1 MKAVGLYEN
10 LPIDDPKSLVDL
22 DIEQPKNPTG
32 HDLLIA
38 IKAISVNPLD
48 TKVRKGMYSLVEEA
62 DMPTILGWDAA
73 GEIIALGSECTLF
86 RKGDAVYYAGSISR
100 PGTNC
105 EFHLVDERIVGRKPN
120 SLSFEEAAAMPLTSV
135 TAWES
140 LYDRLCIC
148 VNTTRR
154 FSPQRGSFS
163 DSSSNKQI
171 LSSILIIGGAGGVGS
186 VAVQLAKNV
195 LDSQVNHSTTS
206 RLNVIATA
214 SRNESREWCKRMG
227 ADYVVNYREDL
238 KSQIK
243 NLLGSEY
250 VDYILC
256 LNNTD
261 GYFEAMKQLVAP
273 QGRICSTVETTAPV
287 DLGGILRQKS
297 ATFVWELMFTRSLFQ
312 THDVIAQHHILN
324 TVADLVD
331 SGKIRTTLTDL
342 MSPIN
347 AENLRKAHKKLESGS
362 TIGKIVVSDF

>member
-1 MKAVGLYEN
+1 MVFYEN
-10 LPIDDPKSLVDL
+10 LPIDDPRSLVDL

-38 IKAISVNPLD
+38 IKAISMNPLD
-48 TKVRKGMYSLVEEA
+48 TKVRRGIYSLSKRA
-62 DMPTILGWDAA
+62 NTPSILGWDAA
-73 GEIIALGSECTLF
+73 GVIIALGSECTLF
-86 RKGDAVYYAGSISR
+86 TKGDSVYYAGNISR
-100 PGTNC
+100 QGTNC
-105 EFHLVDERIVGRKPN
+105 EFHIVDERIVGRKPK

-148 VNTTRR
+148 ADITRR
-154 FSPQRGSFS
+154 FSPQKVSFS
-163 DSSSNKQI
+163 DSSGNKQI
-171 LSSILIIGGAGGVGS
+171 LPSILIIGGSGGVGS

-195 LDSQVNHSTTS
+195 LGCPVNHSSTLS

-214 SRNESREWCKRMG
+214 SRNESRDWCKRMG
-227 ADYVVNYREDL
+227 ADYVVNYREDIQ
-238 KSQIK
+238 SQIK

-250 VDYILC
+250 VDHILC

-261 GYFEAMKQLVAP
+261 GYFETMKQLVAP
-273 QGRICSTVETTAPV
+273 QGRICSTVETTTRV

-312 THDVIAQHHILN
+312 TRDVIAQHHILN

-331 SGKIRTTLTDL
+331 RGKIRTTLKDL

-362 TIGKIVVSDF
+362 TIGKIVISGF